1 MSDSNDVDPGMAADW
16 AAANADVGDSEG
28 GEETTS
34 EEISEETVESAE
46 GSEETGETSDE
57 DVDAEL
63 AEDLEE
69 TDEDAE
75 TVDPAA
81 ELENFKKLAEK
92 LGFAVNDK
100 GVTKRDLAAFTDK
113 KRRTFAQIEKQK
125 AEFQRQVSEAQAH
138 FAQREQ
144 PISAFMK
151 ALEDQDLDEVAR
163 IAGFKDGWNELQGY
177 QLKRAQDPSYHEVT
191 KIKKEREAEK
201 AELERQRT
209 ELEARQK
216 EENRVRGLQQYK
228 MNLSK
233 TAAESKDILAKTM
246 HDDRMFIET
255 VFSVQKDLL
264 DPLTGRTVSI
274 EAALDVE
281 LPNGKTLRQN
291 LKAHYDKLASVFG
304 GKTVAPTKG
313 DNGAGMKSSKVKKA
327 AEAPVAK
334 VAPKTVVRKPAKRTE
349 RDELNDELAMFA
361 RKMSSEAKKSK

>member
-1 MSDSNDVDPGMAADW
+1 MDNDVDPGMAEDW

-28 GEETTS
+28 GDESVEVEES
-34 EEISEETVESAE
+34 V
-46 GSEETGETSDE
+46 ETGEEVESSEGGSDE
-57 DVDAEL
+57 EEVDSEL
-63 AEDLEE
+63 AEAPDESDEE
-69 TDEDAE
+69 DGEGEA
-75 TVDPAA
+75 VDPAA

-92 LGFAVNDK
+92 LGFTLN
-100 GVTKRDLAAFTDK
+100 GNEVTKRALAAFADK

-177 QLKRAQDPSYHEVT
+177 QLKRAQDPSYHEVQ
-191 KIKKEREAEK
+191 KIRKEREAEK
-201 AELERQRT
+201 AELERKNA

-216 EENRVRGLQQYK
+216 EESRVRGLQQYK

-233 TAAESKDILAKTM
+233 AASESKDPLAKTM
-246 HDDRMFIET
+246 FDDRMFIET
-255 VFSVQKDLL
+255 VFSVQRDLL
-264 DPLTGRTVSI
+264 DPLTGKTVSV

-313 DNGAGMKSSKVKKA
+313 DNGAGMKSSKVKKV
-327 AEAPVAK
+327 AEAPAAK
-334 VAPKTVVRKPAKRTE
+334 VAPKTVVRKQAKRSE
-349 RDELNDELAMFA
+349 REELNAELAMFA
-361 RKMSSEAKKSK
+361 RKMGAEAKKSK